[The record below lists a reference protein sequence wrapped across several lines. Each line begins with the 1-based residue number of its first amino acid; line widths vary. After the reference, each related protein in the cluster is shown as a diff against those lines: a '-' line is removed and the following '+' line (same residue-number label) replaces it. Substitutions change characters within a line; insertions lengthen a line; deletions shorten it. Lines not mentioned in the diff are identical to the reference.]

1 MLLDNDWKAVVGDFR
16 FTLEL
21 PKTESERT
29 LITAP
34 LVVRTE
40 GYFAPEILS
49 GKISPLRD
57 VYSCGAVSL

>member
-1 MLLDNDWKAVVGDFR
+1 MLDNDWKAVVGDFG

-21 PKTESERT
+21 PKTESGRT

-34 LVVRTE
+34 LV

-49 GKISPLRD
+49 GKTSPLRD

>member
-1 MLLDNDWKAVVGDFR
+1 MLLHNDWKAAVGDIG

-21 PKTESERT
+21 PKTESGRT

-49 GKISPLRD
+49 GLSVMFTVVVL
-57 VYSCGAVSL
+57 